1 MTPPTGRTTH
11 RGRPGYSRDEV
22 ISTAVEVFIDH
33 GYDATSM
40 GLLAQKLGIS
50 KSAIYHHITT
60 KEELLEEAI
69 NRALNALEQVIDQS
83 GEGLDEAKEPA
94 ITQLRRLV
102 RGTTVTLCSETPYV
116 ALLLR
121 LRGNSPV
128 ELAAMQ
134 RRREFTNFLIE
145 VVIAAQKEGTVRDDL
160 APQVLG
166 RLLFGSINS
175 LTEWYR
181 PSGPLTPEEL
191 ATTIEA
197 IAFEGIRSLAPT
209 HESGRG
215 GDPSPAAV

>member
-1 MTPPTGRTTH
+1 MSPSTGRTAH

-69 NRALNALEQVIDQS
+69 NRALNALEQVIEQS
-83 GEGLDEAKEPA
+83 GEGLDESKEPA

-134 RRREFTNFLIE
+134 RRREFTNFLTE

-197 IAFEGIRSLAPT
+197 IAFEGIRPPVADRN
-209 HESGRG
+209 SGR
-215 GDPSPAAV
+215 DNTPSPAAV